1 MKLNIKK
8 IENTSAIQ
16 KCSCCDVDINL
27 YKAKFEC
34 LLKLDLQI
42 LASSEQEA
50 KELFY
55 EVLNLIDVDEL
66 VEREDMQYIY
76 SKKLTLN

>member
-1 MKLNIKK
+1 MKLNINE
-8 IENTSAIQ
+8 IENMTFIQ
-16 KCSCCDVDINL
+16 NCSCCDVDINC
-27 YKAKFEC
+27 YKVKFEC
-34 LLKLDLQI
+34 LLELDLEI

-50 KELFY
+50 KESFH

-66 VEREDMQYIY
+66 VENEDMHYIY